1 MGKKL
6 SAAIVGVLLAVG
18 LVAAP
23 PAQANSKQ
31 NDNLFVELVRQEAPE
46 LRFVKKRQMVK
57 AAKQTC
63 RYLRS
68 GGTILESVAIALD
81 SGLSRNTAMALV
93 AGAVVFYCPEQENN
107 Y

>member
-1 MGKKL
+1 MKKL
-6 SAAIVGVLLAVG
+6 TALMVGVLLTVG

-23 PAQANSKQ
+23 SAQANSKQ
-31 NDNLFVELVRQEAPE
+31 NDNLFVQLVREEAPE
-46 LRFVKKRQMVK
+46 LRFAKKKQMVK

-68 GGTILESVAIALD
+68 GGTILESVVIAVD
-81 SGLSRNTAMALV
+81 SGLSRNTAMALI